1 MGLKSLC
8 TPPASIASHSGQ
20 VKNLGRME
28 QGVDPSTAPH
38 GGQVKNL
45 GGMEQGV
52 EPSTAPHSGQVKT
65 WEEWSRV

>member
-1 MGLKSLC
+1 MC

-52 EPSTAPHSGQVKT
+52 EPSTAPHGGQVKT